1 MKHNGHRSSH
11 WFDLKLKAHK
21 DNVICFLNHSG
32 RTNYDFT
39 AGFQDNEIIFVDTRP
54 FHDAADNKEQLTLG
68 LL

>member
-1 MKHNGHRSSH
+1 MLLESFRK
-11 WFDLKLKAHK
+11 
-21 DNVICFLNHSG
+21 
-32 RTNYDFT
+32 NYDFT